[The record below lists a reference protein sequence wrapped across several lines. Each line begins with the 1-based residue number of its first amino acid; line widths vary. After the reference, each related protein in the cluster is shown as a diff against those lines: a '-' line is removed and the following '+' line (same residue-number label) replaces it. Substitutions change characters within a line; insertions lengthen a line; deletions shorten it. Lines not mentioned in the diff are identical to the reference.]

1 MPQLIQSSPQGLLS
15 YLDINLGDHPKTIE
29 DALRGSVDLSSMYY
43 LLKRESIEATVAAA
57 AAPGNTA
64 SITMPQREVWAVF
77 GMGALGNAPT
87 VAGVVMQF
95 DFSYRL
101 RQSNATV
108 TPTMGMSSAITSV
121 GTTDRNA
128 FGFQF
133 PTPLLFPGGSRFF
146 CVVSTPVVAAGTY
159 NLAFQID
166 FARLTI

>member
-15 YLDINLGDHPKTIE
+15 YLDINLGDHPKTVE
-29 DALRGSVDLSSMYY
+29 DALRINVDASAMYY

-77 GMGALGNAPT
+77 GMGAIGNAPT

-108 TPTMGMSSAITSV
+108 TPSLGQSPLVTSV
-121 GTTDRNA
+121 GTTDRLVH
-128 FGFQF
+128 GFQF
-133 PTPLLFPGGSRFF
+133 PVPMLFPGGSRFF
-146 CVVSTPVVAAGTY
+146 AIVSTPVVAAGTY
-159 NLAFQID
+159 NLAFQLD